1 MIKKFSP
8 LFVPCKAT
16 DIMYCLILLLCKMK
30 SFTQK
35 FKNCIWIVLGLLCV
49 VMVNT
54 SCASYRNT
62 TEIVYQSVHSVHQQP
77 TEKEPIPET
86 ANIVVA
92 YYLQTNGELSV
103 GVANQ
108 TDSIMII
115 DKTKSYFINNGQ
127 SISYYDPTV
136 KTTSTTDI
144 SSSTRGASVN
154 LGGLARAIGI
164 GGIAGTALSAIN
176 VGGSG
181 TTGSSTTNT
190 TYEVDQ
196 PQLTIGPKGSSSLSH
211 IYKVKGVGINR
222 SNRWRQEINVSSTQ
236 FGLTKQTSPKSFA
249 VCISYSVDGGKT
261 FQLLKSEFYVSAEYI
276 GKVTSRETVNDAIR
290 DLLIAKP
297 DATAENWWW
306 FTSPDLHTG
315 SLYLY
320 DYQ

>member
-1 MIKKFSP
+1 M
-8 LFVPCKAT
+8 
-16 DIMYCLILLLCKMK
+16 
-30 SFTQK
+30 QK
-35 FKNCIWIVLGLLCV
+35 FKNCCGIVFGLLGVVLGT
-49 VMVNT
+49 N
-54 SCASYRNT
+54 SCAYYRNT
-62 TEIVYQSVHSVHQQP
+62 TEVMYQSVHSVHKQP

-92 YYLQTNGELSV
+92 YYLQTNGKLSV

-136 KTTSTTDI
+136 KTTSTTDL

-154 LGGLARAIGI
+154 LGGIANALGV
-164 GGIAGTALSAIN
+164 GGIVGTALSAIN

-181 TTGSSTTNT
+181 TSGSSTTNT

-196 PQLTIGPKGSSSLSH
+196 PQLTIGPRGSSSLSH
-211 IYKVKGVGINR
+211 VYRVKGIGISDGEYYWSR
-222 SNRWRQEINVSSTQ
+222 PEINVSSTQ
-236 FGLTKQTSPKSFA
+236 FGLTKKTSPKTFS
-249 VCISYSVDGGKT
+249 VCISYSIDGGKT

-276 GKVTSRETVNDAIR
+276 GKVASRETVNDAIR

-306 FTSPDLHTG
+306 FKSPDFHTG

>member
-1 MIKKFSP
+1 M
-8 LFVPCKAT
+8 
-16 DIMYCLILLLCKMK
+16 
-30 SFTQK
+30 QK
-35 FKNCIWIVLGLLCV
+35 FKNCCGIVFGLLGVVLGT
-49 VMVNT
+49 N
-54 SCASYRNT
+54 SCAYYRNT
-62 TEIVYQSVHSVHQQP
+62 TEVMYQSVHSVHKQP

-92 YYLQTNGELSV
+92 YYLQTNGKLSV

-127 SISYYDPTV
+127 SVSYYDPTV
-136 KTTSTTDI
+136 KTTSTTDL

-154 LGGLARAIGI
+154 LGGIARAVGL
-164 GGIAGTALSAIN
+164 GGAVGTALSAIN

-181 TTGSSTTNT
+181 TSGSSTTNT
-190 TYEVDQ
+190 TYSVEQ
-196 PQLTIGPKGSSSLSH
+196 TQLTIAPRGSAALPH
-211 IYKVKGVGINR
+211 VYKMNGVG
-222 SNRWRQEINVSSTQ
+222 SVSGTQ
-236 FGLTKQTSPKSFA
+236 TGLTKKTSPKKYA
-249 VCISYSVDGGKT
+249 VCISYSIDGGKT
-261 FQLLKSEFYVSAEYI
+261 FQLMKSEFYVSAEYI
-276 GKVTSRETVNDAIR
+276 GKVASRETVNDAIR
-290 DLLIAKP
+290 NLLIAKP